1 LLALFE
7 KRSWLVSPMLL
18 TSLASQHTATGLT
31 INDQAALTYAAFWSA
46 VSRISADVASLPLFL
61 WKRDKTTGGRVKF
74 VDHPLYRLLHDEP
87 NPEMTALIFRET
99 MQAHVL
105 TWGNGYAEIQRNQAG
120 QPVALWPVTP
130 DRVTPERPIEDPTGP
145 IRYRVFNQGGREAL
159 VPASDMLHVPG
170 LGWDGTKGYSVVGK
184 ARESISLGL
193 ATQNFGATFFSNGAS
208 FGGIFTHPKTF
219 APGAKETFEKSIRD
233 ATQGVGRAHN
243 FITLQEGVTY
253 TQLGIPPDDAQ
264 FLETRK
270 FQITEIARW
279 FNIPPHKLG
288 DLERAT
294 FSNIEHLAI
303 EYVTD
308 TLRPWLVRWEQEI
321 NRKLIAKQE
330 RGIQYVEHQ
339 MDALLRGDLKSR
351 FDAYAVGRQWGFLT
365 LNQIAEKENWN
376 PETGEYGDTYLVPA
390 NYTTAEKLLQDPP
403 PAEPA
408 PTQPSSRPDDDE
420 DMREILNRLQ
430 QVLIRAERAEQATE
444 QARESL
450 NTLHTSLNQAHDD
463 NDAERAALEASE
475 KDLSLQVARLEV
487 MAADARAEAD
497 RLTALVE
504 AERVTHRAELAQR
517 VEAEASEKDLSLQVA
532 RLEVMAADARAEA
545 DRLTALVE
553 AERVTHRAELAQRV
567 EADTAARSEA
577 DARIEALRAAL
588 DVANEK
594 ERQASALYTSAL
606 ANHASLEADVAH
618 KQAEFTSRLADLDAE
633 KRETAAAME
642 TVRQGLA
649 QMEAQNEQDRAALEA
664 MSAKQLSSSTE
675 ASTLSAA
682 LQATATELETA
693 RESLS
698 RHDADASSVL
708 TAQHALIADVMR
720 RMVERETDRI
730 RRAQASP
737 EKLRHVIETFYDGH
751 EDLME
756 RSLVPSIRVYLA
768 WCGSGE
774 DAGAV
779 ARSYARRHVDESL
792 RQLRLVL
799 DGDADAFAVSLPAL
813 LARWERDRAATIADD
828 ILKKGLDHARGH

>member
-1 LLALFE
+1 
-7 KRSWLVSPMLL
+7 
-18 TSLASQHTATGLT
+18 
-31 INDQAALTYAAFWSA
+31 
-46 VSRISADVASLPLFL
+46 
-61 WKRDKTTGGRVKF
+61 
-74 VDHPLYRLLHDEP
+74 LHDEP

-517 VEAEASEKDLSLQVA
+517 VEA
-532 RLEVMAADARAEA
+532 
-545 DRLTALVE
+545 
-553 AERVTHRAELAQRV
+553 
-567 EADTAARSEA
+567 DTAARSEA